1 MASQSNLDC
10 SEAQGLVSSIYQTVT
25 SVSIR
30 PVLKFT
36 MTHVVDTK
44 VVEGLGDLNL
54 LLGIKKGIG
63 ELLALTQGTLDD
75 LEAGDIAQEVGD
87 ADVVAVGV
95 ASDRGVGVFAG
106 LDGREAGMG
115 GNIFGREGWLADR

>member
-1 MASQSNLDC
+1 
-10 SEAQGLVSSIYQTVT
+10 
-25 SVSIR
+25 
-30 PVLKFT
+30 

-44 VVEGLGDLNL
+44 VIEGLGDLDL

-95 ASDRGVGVFAG
+95 ARGGGVRVLAG

-115 GNIFGREGWLADR
+115 GDVFRRLAATPT